1 MYSDWSSLTVHLQLL
16 SSSTSVLSKFPAD
29 DSRNV
34 VISVVRN
41 VASSLGILGS
51 EAKPSLLKTDKEIS
65 WIMEVI
71 SHGLSLPLSEHETI
85 KDCVNI
91 YCEWLS
97 ALLPNP
103 KTCVPESI
111 IDEPNRYSRKIIS
124 HLYHLF
130 VPRRGEVW
138 AFIYQ
143 DLAQETIHRQAVLC
157 HRVLRRVQDVV
168 QQSETMERETW
179 EALLGFLLAI
189 NDALLA
195 PPTVKDDVGDQL
207 CERVLGALYEIWL
220 ISCVKCFPSPPLWK
234 TFREMSMNWRHRT
247 GLVDQWNRVNLAL
260 TSRLLSFM
268 YGPTFPK
275 MKIAEDDAA
284 LIPESMTEDCISQT
298 WYRFLHSIGN
308 PVDLAHPSLVSQ
320 TQHFY
325 QYAIVAES
333 VIDPTHHPCLATL
346 PSIFLRAMKGISAIV
361 DAYLGIYSGFDTTE
375 HATSPLS
382 SYHSPF
388 PTTTCSNLNLTSP
401 ITCSPLLT
409 PTPPAQRRNIILGHL
424 AHMPHM
430 PHIPHLSHM
439 RRTPHLDKSH
449 RTFSGEASPTQNIF
463 SHASPNSSNAESEGL
478 PKASQFITLNRS
490 VSTSSSVSP
499 SSSMANTN
507 SNNIP
512 SAVSSLTISTLNTSL
527 GTITE
532 RLTLAGQR
540 PKCNSIL
547 HLFGKWL
554 FDAAFIG
561 TEFCNSGKCSSGSGN
576 NGPRVPPPNNNT
588 DQGSQNVLSINPPYK
603 KPSSVDFGRKHS
615 ANSPNGAPNALSGAV
630 SGSNIDSLELPAA
643 LTPERFESG
652 RAEAI
657 GALCRIFCAKKTD
670 EEILPIY
677 LARFY
682 LAVQQGLIVGQD
694 KIISEVLAMILV
706 NSCDL
711 LRLDLE
717 GVNVLVP
724 YLISA
729 LEHVLTER
737 ELRLRPSS
745 IHKND
750 LRRSGIHLLIS
761 MLSLPH
767 HFQNLSIKEL
777 LPQSTLTPKDF
788 VGLRPRMINLLISSL
803 QAETDTVNTQML
815 LGGLLL
821 SVQDAAI
828 LEEQTIEEYSND
840 PLNDKEP
847 PFKLH
852 VQAATSISVNNIS
865 SSSHGNPDLSD
876 GQADEFNSN
885 DDSSHTI
892 FVRATYLVC
901 HRLISSW
908 KSDLST
914 SLAALELLAGLARI
928 KIPDQDALECK
939 RAVKWIC
946 DYIVTQC
953 SRPPPAHSKDLHS
966 SIVAAFHCCKVWL
979 LHHPYLLQDKECIA
993 TVLEVVELGIS
1004 GTKSKN
1010 KASDTPICKE
1020 EKSLSPASRRV
1031 KDSAESLLNC
1041 ILEQTEYFPSPCG
1054 AESISSLMNEVSCLQ
1069 HLNNLPNSTASSLTM
1084 EEAIKHYR
1092 YFVVDNSVI
1101 VAILEESF
1109 NDMEER
1115 IPSVTLLLRCSSG
1128 RFAWSSQLRHLP
1140 RHKSGLNK
1148 SSYDNPGRP
1157 LPLGEM
1163 GIKTEHSPKF
1173 FPESI
1178 DRIPLCKADKSI
1190 PAVESVAG
1198 DERAAQEL
1206 DLLSHLMD
1214 QQAALENDIINKQQG
1229 INSGQFQ
1236 LDTECIAPDNKN
1248 DFQTARLILSHLGLL
1263 SLNALQD
1270 NQDSLVPRL
1279 ISLNAESQEF
1289 MCDLE
1294 GLDHLSSRTWDT
1306 AHIFYVARGQKTVD
1320 EILSNVESS
1329 ESVHPHFLEFLASL
1343 GWPVNVWRHTGW
1355 TGHISTAWRCQSEP
1369 TKPPK
1374 IPNHGG
1380 GIFNG
1385 DHHVLY
1391 WADALQEVSFVVP
1404 TLGNRRSL
1412 KQNLQCSS
1420 ETSSSKSMI
1429 LELDNTNT
1437 SSASTPTNENQSKK
1451 RSSSS
1456 SKDHDLLRIMVV
1468 WLESFE
1474 DCVHVPIEDLISEV
1488 TSTDDSSSKAP
1499 TLEAGIIFIQPLNNG
1514 LLRIKLQGQAT
1525 RITLATPLI
1534 DGVVVSRR
1542 CLGSLVRQ
1550 TALNMSSRK
1559 RLDQDNYL
1567 PPHVKRKLKIQ
1578 EIVNKHRNKLSRPE
1592 FYSRL
1597 LSHPSSAQRKI
1608 H

>member
-130 VPRRGEVW
+130 VPRRGE
-138 AFIYQ
+138 
-143 DLAQETIHRQAVLC
+143 AQETIHRQAVLC

-361 DAYLGIYSGFDTTE
+361 DAYL
-375 HATSPLS
+375 
-382 SYHSPF
+382 
-388 PTTTCSNLNLTSP
+388 
-401 ITCSPLLT
+401 
-409 PTPPAQRRNIILGHL
+409 
-424 AHMPHM
+424 
-430 PHIPHLSHM
+430 
-439 RRTPHLDKSH
+439 
-449 RTFSGEASPTQNIF
+449 
-463 SHASPNSSNAESEGL
+463 GL

>member
-130 VPRRGEVW
+130 VPRRGEEDKVLHISEKSGKARQAVW

-361 DAYLGIYSGFDTTE
+361 DAYL
-375 HATSPLS
+375 
-382 SYHSPF
+382 
-388 PTTTCSNLNLTSP
+388 
-401 ITCSPLLT
+401 
-409 PTPPAQRRNIILGHL
+409 
-424 AHMPHM
+424 
-430 PHIPHLSHM
+430 
-439 RRTPHLDKSH
+439 
-449 RTFSGEASPTQNIF
+449 
-463 SHASPNSSNAESEGL
+463 GL

-852 VQAATSISVNNIS
+852 VQA
-865 SSSHGNPDLSD
+865 
-876 GQADEFNSN
+876 
-885 DDSSHTI
+885 DSSHTI

>member
-130 VPRRGEVW
+130 VPRRGE
-138 AFIYQ
+138 
-143 DLAQETIHRQAVLC
+143 AQETIHRQAVLC

-409 PTPPAQRRNIILGHL
+409 PTPPAQRRNIIL
-424 AHMPHM
+424 
-430 PHIPHLSHM
+430 
-439 RRTPHLDKSH
+439 
-449 RTFSGEASPTQNIF
+449 
-463 SHASPNSSNAESEGL
+463 GL

-852 VQAATSISVNNIS
+852 VQA
-865 SSSHGNPDLSD
+865 
-876 GQADEFNSN
+876 
-885 DDSSHTI
+885 DSSHTI

>member
-130 VPRRGEVW
+130 VPRRGEEDKVLHISEKSGKARQAVW

-361 DAYLGIYSGFDTTE
+361 DAYL
-375 HATSPLS
+375 
-382 SYHSPF
+382 
-388 PTTTCSNLNLTSP
+388 
-401 ITCSPLLT
+401 
-409 PTPPAQRRNIILGHL
+409 
-424 AHMPHM
+424 
-430 PHIPHLSHM
+430 
-439 RRTPHLDKSH
+439 
-449 RTFSGEASPTQNIF
+449 
-463 SHASPNSSNAESEGL
+463 GL

-928 KIPDQDALECK
+928 KIPDQARKLRNALECK

>member
-130 VPRRGEVW
+130 VPRRGEEDKVLHISEKSGK
-138 AFIYQ
+138 ARQ
-143 DLAQETIHRQAVLC
+143 AAQETIHRQAVLC

-361 DAYLGIYSGFDTTE
+361 DAYL
-375 HATSPLS
+375 
-382 SYHSPF
+382 
-388 PTTTCSNLNLTSP
+388 
-401 ITCSPLLT
+401 
-409 PTPPAQRRNIILGHL
+409 
-424 AHMPHM
+424 
-430 PHIPHLSHM
+430 
-439 RRTPHLDKSH
+439 
-449 RTFSGEASPTQNIF
+449 
-463 SHASPNSSNAESEGL
+463 GL

>member
-130 VPRRGEVW
+130 VPRRGE
-138 AFIYQ
+138 
-143 DLAQETIHRQAVLC
+143 AQETIHRQAVLC

-361 DAYLGIYSGFDTTE
+361 DAYL
-375 HATSPLS
+375 
-382 SYHSPF
+382 
-388 PTTTCSNLNLTSP
+388 
-401 ITCSPLLT
+401 
-409 PTPPAQRRNIILGHL
+409 
-424 AHMPHM
+424 
-430 PHIPHLSHM
+430 
-439 RRTPHLDKSH
+439 
-449 RTFSGEASPTQNIF
+449 
-463 SHASPNSSNAESEGL
+463 GL

-852 VQAATSISVNNIS
+852 VQA
-865 SSSHGNPDLSD
+865 
-876 GQADEFNSN
+876 
-885 DDSSHTI
+885 DSSHTI

>member
-130 VPRRGEVW
+130 VPRRGEEDKVLHISEKSGK
-138 AFIYQ
+138 ARQ
-143 DLAQETIHRQAVLC
+143 AAQETIHRQAVLC

-361 DAYLGIYSGFDTTE
+361 DAYL
-375 HATSPLS
+375 
-382 SYHSPF
+382 
-388 PTTTCSNLNLTSP
+388 
-401 ITCSPLLT
+401 
-409 PTPPAQRRNIILGHL
+409 
-424 AHMPHM
+424 
-430 PHIPHLSHM
+430 
-439 RRTPHLDKSH
+439 
-449 RTFSGEASPTQNIF
+449 
-463 SHASPNSSNAESEGL
+463 GL

-928 KIPDQDALECK
+928 KIPDQARKLRNALECK

>member
-130 VPRRGEVW
+130 VPRRGEEDKVLHISEKSGK
-138 AFIYQ
+138 ARQ
-143 DLAQETIHRQAVLC
+143 AAQETIHRQAVLC

-361 DAYLGIYSGFDTTE
+361 DAYL
-375 HATSPLS
+375 
-382 SYHSPF
+382 
-388 PTTTCSNLNLTSP
+388 
-401 ITCSPLLT
+401 
-409 PTPPAQRRNIILGHL
+409 
-424 AHMPHM
+424 
-430 PHIPHLSHM
+430 
-439 RRTPHLDKSH
+439 
-449 RTFSGEASPTQNIF
+449 
-463 SHASPNSSNAESEGL
+463 GL

-852 VQAATSISVNNIS
+852 VQA
-865 SSSHGNPDLSD
+865 
-876 GQADEFNSN
+876 
-885 DDSSHTI
+885 DSSHTI

>member
-1 MYSDWSSLTVHLQLL
+1 
-16 SSSTSVLSKFPAD
+16 
-29 DSRNV
+29 
-34 VISVVRN
+34 
-41 VASSLGILGS
+41 
-51 EAKPSLLKTDKEIS
+51 
-65 WIMEVI
+65 
-71 SHGLSLPLSEHETI
+71 
-85 KDCVNI
+85 
-91 YCEWLS
+91 
-97 ALLPNP
+97 
-103 KTCVPESI
+103 
-111 IDEPNRYSRKIIS
+111 
-124 HLYHLF
+124 
-130 VPRRGEVW
+130 
-138 AFIYQ
+138 
-143 DLAQETIHRQAVLC
+143 
-157 HRVLRRVQDVV
+157 
-168 QQSETMERETW
+168 
-179 EALLGFLLAI
+179 
-189 NDALLA
+189 
-195 PPTVKDDVGDQL
+195 
-207 CERVLGALYEIWL
+207 
-220 ISCVKCFPSPPLWK
+220 
-234 TFREMSMNWRHRT
+234 
-247 GLVDQWNRVNLAL
+247 
-260 TSRLLSFM
+260 
-268 YGPTFPK
+268 

-449 RTFSGEASPTQNIF
+449 RMFSGEASPTQNIF

-603 KPSSVDFGRKHS
+603 KAQFCGLWKKKHS

-694 KIISEVLAMILV
+694 KII
-706 NSCDL
+706 N
-711 LRLDLE
+711 LE

-761 MLSLPH
+761 IISPSKNYFHSQLSP
-767 HFQNLSIKEL
+767 
-777 LPQSTLTPKDF
+777 PKDF

-852 VQAATSISVNNIS
+852 VQA
-865 SSSHGNPDLSD
+865 
-876 GQADEFNSN
+876 
-885 DDSSHTI
+885 DSSHTI

-939 RAVKWIC
+939 RAVKWI
-946 DYIVTQC
+946 Y
-953 SRPPPAHSKDLHS
+953 LHS

-1306 AHIFYVARGQKTVD
+1306 AHIFY
-1320 EILSNVESS
+1320 ESS

-1597 LSHPSSAQRKI
+1597 LSHPSSAQRKNSLMI
-1608 H
+1608 NFVVFCLAKVIFIFKKI

>member
-361 DAYLGIYSGFDTTE
+361 DAYL
-375 HATSPLS
+375 
-382 SYHSPF
+382 
-388 PTTTCSNLNLTSP
+388 
-401 ITCSPLLT
+401 
-409 PTPPAQRRNIILGHL
+409 
-424 AHMPHM
+424 
-430 PHIPHLSHM
+430 
-439 RRTPHLDKSH
+439 
-449 RTFSGEASPTQNIF
+449 
-463 SHASPNSSNAESEGL
+463 GL

-852 VQAATSISVNNIS
+852 VQA
-865 SSSHGNPDLSD
+865 
-876 GQADEFNSN
+876 
-885 DDSSHTI
+885 DSSHTI